1 MPEINKQEYLQMV
14 EDLQNASSP
23 WRANV
28 KDGEF
33 YTFSMKSPVMHVYVT
48 YNKLTKR
55 LLLSLEKPIYNRN
68 GKMTAIAILHLTDKD
83 LDAVPD
89 SALYAC
95 HFLDEQGRLVGA
107 TNIPSEEPTAKD
119 MIAWHGWLR
128 IMIDTLQDQA
138 GKVDLYDPDGGA

>member
-1 MPEINKQEYLQMV
+1 MV
-14 EDLQNASSP
+14 EDLQNVVSP

-33 YTFSMKSPVMHVYVT
+33 YTFSMKSPLMHVYVT

-55 LLLSLEKPIYNRN
+55 LLLSVEKPIYNRH
-68 GKMTAIAILHLTDKD
+68 GKMTAIAILHLTDND

-89 SALYAC
+89 SALYAY
-95 HFLDEQGRLVGA
+95 HFLDMQGRLAGA
-107 TNIPSEEPTAKD
+107 TNIPSEEPTAND
-119 MIAWHGWLR
+119 MAAWHGWLR

-138 GKVDLYDPDGGA
+138 EEVDLYDPDGGA

>member
-1 MPEINKQEYLQMV
+1 MV
-14 EDLQNASSP
+14 DDLQHVAQP

-33 YTFSMKSPVMHVYVT
+33 YTFSMRSPIMHVYVT
-48 YNKLTKR
+48 YNKLTNR
-55 LLLSLEKPIYNRN
+55 LLLSIEKPIYNRN
-68 GKMTAIAILHLTDKD
+68 GKMASIAILHLTDSD

-107 TNIPSEEPTAKD
+107 TNIPSEDVTAKD
-119 MIAWHGWLR
+119 IEAWHGWLR
-128 IMIDTLQDQA
+128 VMIDAIQDQA
-138 GKVDLYDPDGGA
+138 GNVDLYDPDGGA

>member
-1 MPEINKQEYLQMV
+1 MIENLQHV
-14 EDLQNASSP
+14 AQP

-33 YTFSMKSPVMHVYVT
+33 YTFSMKSPIMHVYIT

-55 LLLSLEKPIYNRN
+55 LLLSVEKPIYNRN
-68 GKMTAIAILHLTDKD
+68 GKMTAIAILHLTDND

-95 HFLDEQGRLVGA
+95 HFLDEYGRLVGA
-107 TNIPSEEPTAKD
+107 TNIPSEDVTAKD
-119 MIAWHGWLR
+119 IEAWHGWLR
-128 IMIDTLQDQA
+128 VMIDTLQDQA
-138 GKVDLYDPDGGA
+138 DEVDLYDPDGGA